1 MAIAPPKRITE
12 AGVLAEA
19 VMAMHD
25 AQETAIE
32 TLLDELGR
40 CGSLDEPGA
49 LRVRLVYSQAMGEA
63 AKRIMEF
70 SRP

>member
-1 MAIAPPKRITE
+1 
-12 AGVLAEA
+12 
-19 VMAMHD
+19 MHD